1 MDGAPLARP
10 TARTGHPSG
19 KFNECKTEFTN
30 EADCLERTMALTE
43 TKPAESVPELAVRSL
58 LSEQV
63 HLLYTNAGFGLLANL
78 LLTLFFAY
86 LIQDQVPTYLLLAWI
101 FAAASTTLARG
112 LLLIRYR
119 ADQQKEIR
127 ADSWGQWFI
136 FGSGATGLIWGCG
149 ALLAVGYGML
159 ATQSLAT
166 LLLGGICAGAVATNA
181 AIPGAFL
188 AFSLPILGA
197 LVCAHFLQGT
207 PDHAFM
213 GWITLLFTFILLVSF
228 LRYHRVLKDSIAQRL
243 EIRAMLVALKSSNQL
258 LHSSEQRFRDVT
270 MSSSDWVWETDATGR
285 YSYASGRV
293 AELIGFT
300 PEQLLGRSPF
310 ALMSPVEAF
319 RVRRIV
325 APLLR
330 SARPIVDLE
339 SWHLTRSGATVCLLT
354 NALPL
359 LDDSGRLQGLR
370 GVHKNISERK
380 RIEAQILRASSE
392 ADAANRAKSDFLA
405 TVSHE
410 LRTPMNGILG
420 MADLLIDTPLEDE
433 QREFL
438 QVIRHSG
445 RALLGIIDSIL
456 DFSKAE
462 AGKMELDLVGFDLQ
476 RVIEDVLHLL
486 APKANERCL
495 QLILDLDPA
504 CPKQLVGDA
513 GRLRQVLTNLIGN
526 AIKFTQ
532 QGEIVI
538 LVHQLPSTDQQVAV
552 RVTIQDTGIGISE
565 EVQKRLFQPFFQAD
579 SSITRRYGGTGLGLA
594 ICRQLISLMGGEI
607 GVSSVPGAG
616 STFWFEITFAP
627 AQTAHSQPNTAAQTS
642 RSFSGHA
649 LVVEDSEANR
659 RIAQTFLRQLGM
671 VVDLAADGKEA
682 LEKWRNGTY
691 DIVFMD
697 CQMQEMEGSHVLS
710 EMRSYA
716 DGHQTPIIGLTAGM
730 GYEAHPHHLT
740 DTGLDDHLSKPFTR
754 NELAA
759 TLDHWLPSVVTAGK
773 AESEQACST
782 PTSGAD
788 GSAINRQKLAEMHT
802 ALGDDFNQLI
812 PAVITSIETLL
823 EQFPSAIDRCDR
835 CELIRL
841 AHSIKSASDNVGA
854 NQLSLLAGSLVEEVE
869 QLDQHAMRA
878 RLRVV
883 NTWFIRTR
891 RDLDRICG

>member
-1 MDGAPLARP
+1 M
-10 TARTGHPSG
+10 
-19 KFNECKTEFTN
+19 
-30 EADCLERTMALTE
+30 
-43 TKPAESVPELAVRSL
+43 
-58 LSEQV
+58 
-63 HLLYTNAGFGLLANL
+63 
-78 LLTLFFAY
+78 
-86 LIQDQVPTYLLLAWI
+86 
-101 FAAASTTLARG
+101 
-112 LLLIRYR
+112 
-119 ADQQKEIR
+119 
-127 ADSWGQWFI
+127 
-136 FGSGATGLIWGCG
+136 
-149 ALLAVGYGML
+149 
-159 ATQSLAT
+159 
-166 LLLGGICAGAVATNA
+166 
-181 AIPGAFL
+181 
-188 AFSLPILGA
+188 
-197 LVCAHFLQGT
+197 
-207 PDHAFM
+207 
-213 GWITLLFTFILLVSF
+213 
-228 LRYHRVLKDSIAQRL
+228 
-243 EIRAMLVALKSSNQL
+243 
-258 LHSSEQRFRDVT
+258 
-270 MSSSDWVWETDATGR
+270 
-285 YSYASGRV
+285 
-293 AELIGFT
+293 
-300 PEQLLGRSPF
+300 
-310 ALMSPVEAF
+310 
-319 RVRRIV
+319 
-325 APLLR
+325 
-330 SARPIVDLE
+330 
-339 SWHLTRSGATVCLLT
+339 
-354 NALPL
+354 
-359 LDDSGRLQGLR
+359 
-370 GVHKNISERK
+370 HKNISERK

-392 ADAANRAKSDFLA
+392 AEAANRAKSDFLA

-420 MADLLIDTPLEDE
+420 MADLLLDTPLEDE

-462 AGKMELDLVGFDLQ
+462 AGKMELDLVSFHLQ
-476 RVIEDVLHLL
+476 RVIGDVLHLL
-486 APKANERCL
+486 APKANERSL

-538 LVHQLPSTDQQVAV
+538 RVRQLPGTDQQVTV

-565 EVQKRLFQPFFQAD
+565 EVQKRLFQPFYQAD

-607 GVSSVPGAG
+607 GFSSVPGAG
-616 STFWFEITFAP
+616 STFWFEIAFAP
-627 AQTAHSQPNTAAQTS
+627 AQPIHSQPNAAAQTS
-642 RSFSGHA
+642 RLFNGHA
-649 LVVEDSEANR
+649 LVVEVSEANR

-697 CQMQEMEGSHVLS
+697 CQMQEMEGSHTLS

-716 DGHQTPIIGLTAGM
+716 DGRQTPIIGLTAGM
-730 GYEAHPHHLT
+730 GYEAHSQHFT
-740 DTGLDDHLSKPFTR
+740 ATGLDDHLSKPYTR
-754 NELAA
+754 NALAA
-759 TLDHWLPSVVTAGK
+759 TLDHWLPSVVTAGT
-773 AESEQACST
+773 AENEQACST

-788 GSAINRQKLAEMHT
+788 GSAINRQKLAEMRT
-802 ALGDDFNQLI
+802 ELGEDFNQLI

-823 EQFPSAIDRCDR
+823 EQFPSAIDRFDR
-835 CELIRL
+835 NELTRL